1 MHPYLQ
7 VILWAA
13 GIVVLFIIL
22 MAWNNHKW
30 KKAQKNRIK
39 RIFGKIPEREYSPDD
54 LERISHYFRRKEN
67 GKFYID
73 DITWNDLDMDRIF
86 IQINQ
91 TVSSPGEDVLYN
103 MLRRPVFNKE
113 KLEEREKLIHFF
125 DTHEKERTDLQLIL
139 ASIGKTRLGSLADT
153 VLALNDAPVINMKI
167 HILMLTALL
176 LSIFVLLPLYPMMG
190 FLVFMCLMIANISIY
205 YASAGQKVI
214 ETYMDCFNHLL
225 KMLEA
230 ADQMQI
236 VKYPEARKQME
247 VIAEGKKEFR
257 RFRKKAILI
266 TGKNA
271 DSGDP
276 FQLLMSYVRMVFHVD
291 ILAYNSV
298 LKEIKDKADTIML
311 LIDNIGELDAL
322 ISVASF
328 RRTLKLWCIPE
339 FVPWTEESDTAV
351 QLKTEDLYHPLIRNP
366 VANSIIATGGT
377 LVTGSNAS
385 GKSTF
390 LKNVAINSILA
401 QTIHT
406 CTATSCRAPFLK
418 VMTSMA
424 LRDDISSG
432 ESYFIVEIR
441 SLKRILDESRK
452 KEPLLC
458 VIDEVLRGTN
468 TIERIAAS
476 SQILNALRGN
486 WLLSFAATHDIELS
500 YILDEI
506 YTNYHFEEE
515 VREQE
520 VVFNYLLQPG
530 RATTRNAI
538 RLLDMLGYDPKLV
551 KNAGN
556 AAADFERT
564 GVWTK
569 ISCTGEKGQV

>member
-167 HILMLTALL
+167 HILMLAALL
-176 LSIFVLLPLYPMMG
+176 LSIFVLLPLYPMVG

-328 RRTLKLWCIPE
+328 RRTLTLWCIPE

-351 QLKTEDLYHPLIRNP
+351 QLKTE
-366 VANSIIATGGT
+366 
-377 LVTGSNAS
+377 
-385 GKSTF
+385 
-390 LKNVAINSILA
+390 
-401 QTIHT
+401 
-406 CTATSCRAPFLK
+406 
-418 VMTSMA
+418 
-424 LRDDISSG
+424 DISSG

-506 YTNYHFEEE
+506 YANYHFEEE

>member
-1 MHPYLQ
+1 M
-7 VILWAA
+7 
-13 GIVVLFIIL
+13 
-22 MAWNNHKW
+22 
-30 KKAQKNRIK
+30 
-39 RIFGKIPEREYSPDD
+39 
-54 LERISHYFRRKEN
+54 
-67 GKFYID
+67 
-73 DITWNDLDMDRIF
+73 
-86 IQINQ
+86 
-91 TVSSPGEDVLYN
+91 
-103 MLRRPVFNKE
+103 
-113 KLEEREKLIHFF
+113 
-125 DTHEKERTDLQLIL
+125 
-139 ASIGKTRLGSLADT
+139 
-153 VLALNDAPVINMKI
+153 
-167 HILMLTALL
+167 
-176 LSIFVLLPLYPMMG
+176 
-190 FLVFMCLMIANISIY
+190 
-205 YASAGQKVI
+205 
-214 ETYMDCFNHLL
+214 
-225 KMLEA
+225 
-230 ADQMQI
+230 
-236 VKYPEARKQME
+236 
-247 VIAEGKKEFR
+247 
-257 RFRKKAILI
+257 
-266 TGKNA
+266 
-271 DSGDP
+271 
-276 FQLLMSYVRMVFHVD
+276 
-291 ILAYNSV
+291 
-298 LKEIKDKADTIML
+298 
-311 LIDNIGELDAL
+311 
-322 ISVASF
+322 
-328 RRTLKLWCIPE
+328 
-339 FVPWTEESDTAV
+339 DTAV